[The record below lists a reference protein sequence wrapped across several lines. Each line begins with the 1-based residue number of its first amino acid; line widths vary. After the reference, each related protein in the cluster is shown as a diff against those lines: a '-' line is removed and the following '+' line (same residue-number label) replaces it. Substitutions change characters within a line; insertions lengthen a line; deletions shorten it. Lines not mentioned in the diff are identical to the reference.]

1 MESFQPGLSFSPSD
15 RAKIISRLH
24 SIFTPSK
31 NSSTSQDE
39 ISTRAET
46 KSRNGAILLYF
57 IVRFLSLYL
66 TLRDYDYPSL

>member
-15 RAKIISRLH
+15 RAKIASRLH

-39 ISTRAET
+39 ISTRDET
-46 KSRNGAILLYF
+46 KSRNGAIFCF
-57 IVRFLSLYL
+57 ISSYVRFLSLYL
-66 TLRDYDYPSL
+66 TVRD